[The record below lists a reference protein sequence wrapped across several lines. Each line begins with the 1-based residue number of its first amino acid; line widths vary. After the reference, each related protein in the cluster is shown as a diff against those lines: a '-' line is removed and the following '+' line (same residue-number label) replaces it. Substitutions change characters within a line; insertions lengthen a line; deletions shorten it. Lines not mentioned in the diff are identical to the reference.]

1 MCVLEFQAKR
11 GQSRCSKGKHNGGRQ
26 SAAHHHHLPPF
37 WYFLA
42 RIHILSHIKYAH
54 THNNRIHIETHT
66 HTGGHNGAPTLFH
79 SLLIFGLTERPSE
92 RRPHMNVAERETGR
106 DKDKE

>member
-1 MCVLEFQAKR
+1 M
-11 GQSRCSKGKHNGGRQ
+11 
-26 SAAHHHHLPPF
+26 
-37 WYFLA
+37 
-42 RIHILSHIKYAH
+42 H
-54 THNNRIHIETHT
+54 THTITGYTLKHT

>member
-1 MCVLEFQAKR
+1 MEE
-11 GQSRCSKGKHNGGRQ
+11 GK
-26 SAAHHHHLPPF
+26 ALLTIITFHHSGI
-37 WYFLA
+37 FLHVF
-42 RIHILSHIKYAH
+42 IFFHISNMH
-54 THNNRIHIETHT
+54 THTITGYTLKHT